1 MDYSKDIWAKYL
13 ASRVIQNRQDPET
26 GITYEKAI
34 TSTKTTKE
42 AIDWWIEELKNN

>member
-1 MDYSKDIWAKYL
+1 MTYENDYVARYL
-13 ASRVIQNRQDPET
+13 ASRVIQNRIDNTT

-42 AIDWWIEELKNN
+42 AIDWWLVELNK